1 MNAVAK
7 LLAMDMETMETM
19 VMVTSMDTEIMDS
32 QILMDIITIW
42 ISYYLYY
49 SYYRK

>member
-1 MNAVAK
+1 MNAAAK
-7 LLAMDMETMETM
+7 LLTMDMETMETT

-32 QILMDIITIW
+32 QIIMDIITIG

-49 SYYRK
+49 SYCRK